1 MLMVNTK
8 GITGWSAITFSAVD
22 SLEQISVGDVVS
34 FSQATLD
41 GKSVREFAV
50 KVIDD
55 QTQTITFEPT
65 ASVVL
70 PARKFAQEGS
80 P

>member
-8 GITGWSAITFSAVD
+8 GITGWSALTFNAID
-22 SLEQISVGDVVS
+22 SLEQVSVGDVVS

-41 GKSVREFAV
+41 GKSVREFVV
-50 KVIDD
+50 KVIDK

-70 PARKFAQEGS
+70 PAQKFA
-80 P
+80 